1 MSIAMSLSSSRSN
14 SMVRRSSLLLVGLA
28 LASACSDDGAS
39 GDAQT
44 PPTSGS
50 AVESWLADGM
60 YKSWAS
66 EATVHAARTPS
77 PHGFNRIYSN
87 GLIAQNAA
95 GTSAWPKG
103 AASVKELYASATD
116 TTPIGFAVYLKTDA
130 DSANGS
136 NWYWYERITMNGAK
150 NVVADGMGDKGTP
163 LSICVGCHGGAGSD
177 AAHTPSVGGRD
188 QVYTPVR

>member
-1 MSIAMSLSSSRSN
+1 MSLMMSFCFSK
-14 SMVRRSSLLLVGLA
+14 SMARRSSLLLIGLA
-28 LASACSDDGAS
+28 VASACSDDGDS

-66 EATVHAARTPS
+66 ESAVHAARSPS

-87 GLIAQNAA
+87 DLIAKNVA
-95 GTSAWPKG
+95 GVSAWPKG

-116 TTPIGFAVYLKTDA
+116 TTPIGFAVYLKTAA
-130 DSANGS
+130 DSANGA

-163 LSICVGCHGGAGSD
+163 LTICVGCHGGAGSD
-177 AAHTPSVGGRD
+177 AAHTPSTGGRD
-188 QVYTPVR
+188 QVYTPVP